1 MPYSTDGGIQL
12 MTDYWARWCDKLQ
25 QITKPYE
32 SIEIE
37 MAPPV
42 LPGEGLL
49 EYYRCLE
56 SLMRP
61 LDLLQENRESPG
73 LRLIESYEALKERLE
88 GLSAAHPWF
97 SEDESTQ
104 ELIRLLEVFTTKRR
118 VDRELFEEK
127 IGALRGRIEELETN
141 LGA

>member
-1 MPYSTDGGIQL
+1 
-12 MTDYWARWCDKLQ
+12 MTDYWARWCEKLQ

-32 SIEIE
+32 PLDME
-37 MAPPV
+37 MAPPI
-42 LPGEGLL
+42 LPREGLI

-73 LRLIESYEALKERLE
+73 DRLIENYEALEERLE
-88 GLSAAHPWF
+88 GLSAVHPWF

-104 ELIRLLEVFTTKRR
+104 ELIKLLEVLTANRS
-118 VDRELFEEK
+118 VDWELFDEK
-127 IGALRGRIEELETN
+127 IKILKRRIEELETKS
-141 LGA
+141 GS